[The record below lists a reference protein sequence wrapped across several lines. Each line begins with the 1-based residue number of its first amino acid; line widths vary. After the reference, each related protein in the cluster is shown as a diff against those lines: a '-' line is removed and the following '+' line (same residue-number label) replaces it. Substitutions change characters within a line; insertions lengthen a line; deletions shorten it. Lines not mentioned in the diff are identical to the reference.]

1 VQVNNPQRQQLI
13 DWLTLTLTPG
23 IGPRACA
30 RLLECFGSAARS
42 LSAGR
47 AALREAGLSAAAA
60 DALQRPDRG
69 AIDAALQWAAQPQ
82 AAILTLEDARY
93 PSQLRELDAPPPV
106 LFVRG
111 RVELLGE
118 PQIAIVGS
126 RNPTAGGLE
135 TARDYARYLAG
146 VGLTIT
152 SGLAIG
158 IDGAAHEGALAAGH
172 TIAVLGT
179 GPDRVYP
186 ASHRELARRIV
197 GSGALVTELP
207 PGTGPHASHF
217 PRRNRLISGLSLGT
231 LVVEAAPNS
240 GSLITARYAAEQGR
254 EVFAIP
260 GSIHNPLARGCH
272 ALIRQ
277 GAKLVDGA
285 DQILEELSAQLGPFM
300 TESAAAMRPPDAPS
314 SDVSVASD
322 QTAGQPAGQPAGQTA
337 NRPAEPDDLDP
348 DYRRLLGCIGH
359 DPLAPDELIARS
371 GLSAQTVSSMLL
383 LLELQGRVISHPG
396 GRYSLRGG

>member
-1 VQVNNPQRQQLI
+1 VTDPRQQQLC
-13 DWLTLTLTPG
+13 DWLSLTLAPG
-23 IGPRACA
+23 IGSRTCA
-30 RLLECFGSAARS
+30 GLLERFGSVARI

-47 AALREAGLSAAAA
+47 DALREAGLSAKAIN
-60 DALQRPDRG
+60 ALQRPDHA
-69 AIDAALQWAAQPQ
+69 AIDAVLEWATQPG
-82 AAILTLEDARY
+82 AVILTLDDPRY
-93 PSQLRELDAPPPV
+93 PCQLRQLDAPPSL

-111 RVELLGE
+111 QVDLLGE

-126 RNPTAGGLE
+126 RNPTVGGIE

-146 VGLTIT
+146 VGLIIT
-152 SGLAIG
+152 SGLAVG
-158 IDGAAHEGALAAGH
+158 IDGAAHAGALDVGR

-186 ASHRELARRIV
+186 AAHRDLARRIA
-197 GSGALVTELP
+197 GSGALVTEFR
-207 PGTGPHASHF
+207 PGIGPHASHF

-254 EVFAIP
+254 EVFAVP

-277 GAKLVDGA
+277 GAKLVDAA
-285 DQILEELSAQLGPFM
+285 DQILEELCPQLRRFVDEPTVDRQRAG
-300 TESAAAMRPPDAPS
+300 APS
-314 SDVSVASD
+314 FDVPPSSNETGEAS
-322 QTAGQPAGQPAGQTA
+322 G
-337 NRPAEPDDLDP
+337 DDP
-348 DYRRLLGCIGH
+348 GYQRLLACMGH
-359 DPLAPDELIARS
+359 DPTAPDELIARS
-371 GLSAQTVSSMLL
+371 GLSAQAVSSMLL
-383 LLELQGRVISHPG
+383 LLELEGRVVSHSG

>member
-1 VQVNNPQRQQLI
+1 VSRLTADAPVNDPDRQPVI
-13 DWLTLTLTPG
+13 DWLNLTLAPG
-23 IGPRACA
+23 IGSTTCA
-30 RLLECFGSAARS
+30 RLLERFGSVARI
-42 LSAGR
+42 LSARR
-47 AALREAGLSAAAA
+47 AALREAGLSADAI
-60 DALQRPDRG
+60 DALQQPDQA
-69 AIDAALQWAAQPQ
+69 AIDAAMRWAAQ
-82 AAILTLEDARY
+82 AHATILTLGDARY

-111 RVELLGE
+111 QVDLLNE

-126 RNPTAGGLE
+126 RNPTAGGIE

-158 IDGAAHEGALAAGH
+158 IDGAAHEGALAVGR

-186 ASHRELARRIV
+186 ASHRELAQRII
-197 GSGALVTELP
+197 GSGALVTEFP
-207 PGTGPHASHF
+207 PGIGPHASHF

-272 ALIRQ
+272 GLIRQ

-285 DQILEELSAQLGPFM
+285 DQILEELRPQLRHFM
-300 TESAAAMRPPDAPS
+300 EEPEVAKQAPGARPPGATPASGKADES
-314 SDVSVASD
+314 S
-322 QTAGQPAGQPAGQTA
+322 G
-337 NRPAEPDDLDP
+337 LDP

-371 GLSAQTVSSMLL
+371 GLPAHAVSSMLL
-383 LLELQGRVISHPG
+383 LLELQGQVMSHPG